1 MAALDGKPLEELDK
15 AVHEVALRHDEID
28 REAESKLCVQAIE
41 DLRCGSNRRRED
53 AIHWIEEDSETQFS
67 FVFCCRILQ
76 RDPEEVRR
84 FLLQREFPNWLFA
97 ALVQKSET
105 ASA

>member
-1 MAALDGKPLEELDK
+1 MESEETTITPMGVD
-15 AVHEVALRHDEID
+15 
-28 REAESKLCVQAIE
+28 AESLSLRGVQRLAGAILVQAIE

-97 ALVQKSET
+97 ALLQKSEA